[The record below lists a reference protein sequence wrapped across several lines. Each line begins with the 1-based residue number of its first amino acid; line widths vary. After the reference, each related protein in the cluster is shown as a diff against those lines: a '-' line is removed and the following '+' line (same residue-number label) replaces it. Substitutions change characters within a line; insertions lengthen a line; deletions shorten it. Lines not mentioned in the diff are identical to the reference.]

1 MADIFTLIDEYKELM
16 DEKDR
21 LKDATTENN
30 KALEKKRNELAQAM
44 IDAESPKVSRGG
56 FLYSLQDKTKYN
68 KIGGCD
74 EDGFFET
81 LEEHGLGDII
91 KRTVNAQTLNGAMAG
106 LVEENDGELP
116 EDFEE
121 YIEALIRRVD
131 VPVKAILGKT
141 KVAVN
146 DFLNLQVG
154 DIIRLDTDIEQDLK
168 VYVGNIKKFTALPG
182 SSKDK
187 YAVRVTSVV
196 REGE

>member
-1 MADIFTLIDEYKELM
+1 MADIFTLIDEYKELL

-74 EDGFFET
+74 EDAFFDT

-91 KRTVNAQTLNGAMAG
+91 KRTVSAQILNGAMAG

-116 EDFEE
+116 EGFEE
-121 YIEALIRRVD
+121 FIKPYQYYDVGKRIKQKEAI
-131 VPVKAILGKT
+131 
-141 KVAVN
+141 
-146 DFLNLQVG
+146 
-154 DIIRLDTDIEQDLK
+154 
-168 VYVGNIKKFTALPG
+168 
-182 SSKDK
+182 
-187 YAVRVTSVV
+187 
-196 REGE
+196 

>member
-1 MADIFTLIDEYKELM
+1 MADIFTLIDEYKGLL

-30 KALEKKRNELAQAM
+30 KELEKKRNELAQAM

-91 KRTVNAQTLNGAMAG
+91 KRTVNAQTLSGTMAQAA
-106 LVEENDGELP
+106 EENGGELP
-116 EDFEE
+116 EEYEDFISVYQFYDIQKRKETNKTAKRAKQQKKEE
-121 YIEALIRRVD
+121 
-131 VPVKAILGKT
+131 
-141 KVAVN
+141 
-146 DFLNLQVG
+146 
-154 DIIRLDTDIEQDLK
+154 
-168 VYVGNIKKFTALPG
+168 
-182 SSKDK
+182 
-187 YAVRVTSVV
+187 
-196 REGE
+196 

>member
-1 MADIFTLIDEYKELM
+1 MADIFTLIDEYKELL
-16 DEKDR
+16 DKKDR

-30 KALEKKRNELAQAM
+30 KTLEKKRNELAQAM

-74 EDGFFET
+74 EDAFFDT

-91 KRTVNAQTLNGAMAG
+91 KRTVKAQTLNGAMAE

-121 YIEALIRRVD
+121 FIKPYQYYD
-131 VPVKAILGKT
+131 VGKR
-141 KVAVN
+141 KEN
-146 DFLNLQVG
+146 Q
-154 DIIRLDTDIEQDLK
+154 
-168 VYVGNIKKFTALPG
+168 
-182 SSKDK
+182 
-187 YAVRVTSVV
+187 
-196 REGE
+196 